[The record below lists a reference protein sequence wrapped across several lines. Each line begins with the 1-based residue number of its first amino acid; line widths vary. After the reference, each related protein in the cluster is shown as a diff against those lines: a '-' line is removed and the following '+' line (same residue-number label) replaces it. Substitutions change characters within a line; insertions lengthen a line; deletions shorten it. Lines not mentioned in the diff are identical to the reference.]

1 MFKVKGKKI
10 IAILCLKNNLSS
22 GPFLAVFSDASM
34 STKKKS
40 KLSLKKHSPSKP
52 GGGKQ
57 NANTILSMFK
67 KQKEKQVIDIDN
79 EADLETDPIRD
90 PIRDPDETLIR
101 DSVRDTFRE
110 SQSDTTGEPGSE
122 GDVVITKVESV
133 GSCSSLKSSACKSE
147 VKALTDSKPKLSLS
161 RGKKRKSE
169 GLSEDEF
176 KPSKSKYFSK
186 NSSSDNDSPSRYN
199 LRKSKTY
206 PVIDLSDSEEAVELV
221 TVSGDEKKIS
231 KSRTK
236 LYLKKNKTDGDE
248 PTQSER
254 HLKQIPEEMSIDE
267 RKVDDDDEKSE
278 KKTIQAKSERKSLRK
293 NTDRCQVKK
302 EHQNIENVIKTPV
315 DDTKCSDLVE
325 KESNN
330 SVDKESAT
338 SEIKVKRTE
347 SSKTR
352 KKVVITIQDSQSP
365 EKNDKVGKPVE
376 TYSIFKPQNLTRDST
391 KDHSESKT
399 SAAVKKNPLKS
410 KLSTKQKSVAP
421 VISDMLGENNA
432 GADDLKSDIVEKGDE
447 VTEEAEPVFKV
458 PYYLENFRT
467 ILDTVLSDKENSR
480 LFSETDM
487 KYITAFNGLEGKS

>member
-1 MFKVKGKKI
+1 
-10 IAILCLKNNLSS
+10 
-22 GPFLAVFSDASM
+22 M

-236 LYLKKNKTDGDE
+236 LSLKKNKTDGDE

-267 RKVDDDDEKSE
+267 RKGDDDDEKSE

-302 EHQNIENVIKTPV
+302 EHQNIENVTKTPI
-315 DDTKCSDLVE
+315 DDTNCSDLVE

-330 SVDKESAT
+330 IVDKESTT
-338 SEIKVKRTE
+338 SKIKVK
-347 SSKTR
+347 SSEPSKKS

-365 EKNDKVGKPVE
+365 EKSDKIGKPVE
-376 TYSIFKPQNLTRDST
+376 TYSIFKPQNLTRDTT
-391 KDHSESKT
+391 KDHSEGKT
-399 SAAVKKNPLKS
+399 SAATKKNSLKS
-410 KLSTKQKSVAP
+410 KLSTKQKSVPP
-421 VISDMLGENNA
+421 VISDSVQGENNA
-432 GADDLKSDIVEKGDE
+432 GADDLKNDIVEKDE
-447 VTEEAEPVFKV
+447 EATEDAEPVFKV

-487 KYITAFNGLEGKS
+487 KYITAFNGLEGKT

>member
-1 MFKVKGKKI
+1 M
-10 IAILCLKNNLSS
+10 LKNNLSS

-231 KSRTK
+231 KSRAK
-236 LYLKKNKTDGDE
+236 LSLKKNKTDGDE

-267 RKVDDDDEKSE
+267 RKSDDDEKSE
-278 KKTIQAKSERKSLRK
+278 KKTIQAKKERKPVRK

-325 KESNN
+325 KESNDI
-330 SVDKESAT
+330 VDKESTT
-338 SEIKVKRTE
+338 SKIKIK
-347 SSKTR
+347 SSEASKQS

-410 KLSTKQKSVAP
+410 KLSTKQKSVPP

-447 VTEEAEPVFKV
+447 ATEEAEPVFKV

-467 ILDTVLSDKENSR
+467 ILDTVLTDKENSR
-480 LFSETDM
+480 LFSENDM
-487 KYITAFNGLEGKS
+487 KYVTAFNGLEGKSKGQLSKFF

>member
-236 LYLKKNKTDGDE
+236 LSLKENKTDGDE

-267 RKVDDDDEKSE
+267 RKGDDDDEKSE

-302 EHQNIENVIKTPV
+302 EHQNIENVTKTPI
-315 DDTKCSDLVE
+315 DDTNCSDLVE

-330 SVDKESAT
+330 IVDKESTT
-338 SEIKVKRTE
+338 SEIKVQSFE
-347 SSKTR
+347 SSKKS

-365 EKNDKVGKPVE
+365 EKTDEVGKPVE
-376 TYSIFKPQNLTRDST
+376 TYSIFKPQNLTRDAT
-391 KDHSESKT
+391 KDHSEGKNST
-399 SAAVKKNPLKS
+399 AAKKNPLKS
-410 KLSTKQKSVAP
+410 KLSMKQKSVPP
-421 VISDMLGENNA
+421 VISDIVGENNA
-432 GADDLKSDIVEKGDE
+432 GADELKSDIVEKDDE
-447 VTEEAEPVFKV
+447 ATEEAEPVFKV

-487 KYITAFNGLEGKS
+487 KYVTAFNGLEGG